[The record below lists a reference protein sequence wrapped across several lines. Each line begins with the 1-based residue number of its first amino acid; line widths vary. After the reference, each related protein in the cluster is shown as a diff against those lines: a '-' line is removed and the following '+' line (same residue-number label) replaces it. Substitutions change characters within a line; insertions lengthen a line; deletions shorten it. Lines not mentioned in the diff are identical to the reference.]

1 MNTWETSGPAAMPP
15 VPQMSDERVLER
27 IRAGELGLYGVLV
40 RRHHRHLQSVARR
53 ILKDAAEA
61 EEAVQEAHMR
71 VFTRLDQFGGRSS
84 FLAYLT
90 RIVANEA
97 LARIRARVRR
107 PVLDVA
113 STPGVNCDVFVSR
126 AADPERLAINGE
138 LAVALR
144 TAIEALPDIY
154 RIVFRLREIDEMS
167 VAQAARRLGLTDA
180 CVKTRLHRAKAIL
193 QTQFHMH
200 VTWDRPYSNRPPAK
214 RHGLGRGW
222 LR

>member
-1 MNTWETSGPAAMPP
+1 MNTWETSGLAAMPP
-15 VPQMSDERVLER
+15 VPQMSDERVLEC
-27 IRAGELGLYGVLV
+27 IRAGDVGLYGVLV

-53 ILKDAAEA
+53 ILKNAAEA

-97 LARIRARVRR
+97 LARMRARMHR
-107 PVLDVA
+107 PVLDA
-113 STPGVNCDVFVSR
+113 AATPGVNFEVFVSR

-138 LAVALR
+138 LAGALR
-144 TAIEALPDIY
+144 TAIESLPDIY

-167 VAQAARRLGLTDA
+167 VAQAARRLGITVA

-193 QTQFHMH
+193 RTKVHKH
-200 VTWDRPYSNRPPAK
+200 VTWDRPYSNRPPAR
-214 RHGLGRGW
+214 RHGLSRRRQG
-222 LR
+222 